1 MRTRGIAL
9 LIGML
14 ALPLLVAGCG
24 GGSDDSSDGPTISKV
39 AFIKKADAVCSRG
52 NNRMEIA
59 FAHFLEK
66 NKNIKHPSEADF
78 EALVGKVVVPNLKRE
93 IKEIRAL
100 GAPDGD
106 EDKVDG
112 ILTALEEGLETAEG
126 NPQAAVK
133 SSEVVFGISS
143 RLAKEYGLEV
153 CGSR

>member
-1 MRTRGIAL
+1 LRTRGIAL
-9 LIGML
+9 LVGVL

-24 GGSDDSSDGPTISKV
+24 GDDSSSGPTISKAV
-39 AFIKKADAVCSRG
+39 FIKKADAICTGG
-52 NNRMEIA
+52 NKRMEVS

-66 NKNIKHPSEADF
+66 NKNIKHPSKADF
-78 EALVGKVVVPNLKRE
+78 EELVGKVVVPNLQRE

-112 ILTALEEGLETAEG
+112 FLTALEEGLETAEG
-126 NPQAAVK
+126 NPQVAV
-133 SSEVVFGISS
+133 SSSQAVFGISS